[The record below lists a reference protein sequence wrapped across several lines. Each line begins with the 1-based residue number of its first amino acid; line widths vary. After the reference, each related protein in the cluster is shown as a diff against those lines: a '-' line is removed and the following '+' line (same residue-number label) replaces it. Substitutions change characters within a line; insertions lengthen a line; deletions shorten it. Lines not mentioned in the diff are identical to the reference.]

1 MKEDF
6 RDDFLRIGNMPKI
19 NDPILRIFLSP
30 LCLEATAL
38 VQGRLVPTRFC
49 EDYVETFFHDHEFL
63 IFSPLGR
70 IARRFGSRVV
80 GGGAGEERMTWNIKL
95 INADQIG
102 PI

>member
-1 MKEDF
+1 MIFSE
-6 RDDFLRIGNMPKI
+6 LEICQKI

-30 LCLEATAL
+30 LSLEATAL
-38 VQGRLVPTRFC
+38 VQGRLVSTRLC

-80 GGGAGEERMTWNIKL
+80 GGRSRRGEGDVEYQV
-95 INADQIG
+95 D
-102 PI
+102 